1 MTQSGVEFPE
11 SCDIRTPRPV
21 AAFFVC
27 SDDGCGLRFPVT
39 AADDF
44 AGRCPRCGGEVRQV
58 AAVELGPV
66 GCGGGRA
73 ERSSL
78 HLLLDNWRSLFNVG
92 SIFRTAD
99 GAGIA
104 HLHLCGITPTPV
116 HRKLAKTA
124 LGAETTVAWSYHP
137 DAVKCAEALRAQGL
151 GLWVLEGGSRSESLW
166 TCGGW
171 DGRPLALAA
180 GNEVAGV
187 DPALIGMADRVLHI
201 PMRGSKESLNVA
213 VALSIAC
220 YWLVA
225 GVTHGATKNDLTT

>member
-1 MTQSGVEFPE
+1 MTRRGVQSPG
-11 SCDIRTPRPV
+11 SCDIQTPRPV
-21 AAFFVC
+21 TAFFVC
-27 SDDGCGLRFPVT
+27 QEDGCGLRFPVT
-39 AADDF
+39 SADNF

-58 AAVELGPV
+58 AAVEPSTAGRCV
-66 GCGGGRA
+66 GSA

-151 GLWVLEGGSRSESLW
+151 GLWVLEGGGRSESLW
-166 TCGGW
+166 TCRGW
-171 DGRPLALAA
+171 DGRPMVLAA

-187 DPALIGMADRVLHI
+187 DPALIEMAERVLHI
-201 PMRGSKESLNVA
+201 PMQGSKESLNVA

-225 GVTHGATKNDLTT
+225 EVAPGGRKTI